1 MKRLLFASLL
11 FIVTGCGS
19 SQQTVH
25 SAPPR
30 DFGESMD
37 RITADIAQV
46 DKHLIGAQYDLAEQE
61 CVRICDYT
69 ANLGSFD
76 PLHMGDQTDDYM
88 EYQAQCQ
95 DMHRSAD
102 RLLYLTQ
109 QRRKEQA
116 KDELAILAA
125 RYNRMSRTYGPGN
138 EISLFERPAEKLR
151 GLETYRSDQPGEYSA
166 SK

>member
-1 MKRLLFASLL
+1 MKRLLLASLV
-11 FIVTGCGS
+11 FIVAGCGT
-19 SQQTVH
+19 SQQTVS

-37 RITADIAQV
+37 RITADVAQI

-61 CVRICDYT
+61 SARICDYT
-69 ANLGSFD
+69 AKLGSFD
-76 PLHMGDQTDDYM
+76 PLHLGDQTDDYI

-95 DMHRSAD
+95 DMHRAAD
-102 RLLYLTQ
+102 RLLFLTQ

-116 KDELAILAA
+116 KDELAVFAA

-151 GLETYRSDQPGEYSA
+151 GLEKYRSELPGEYSA

>member
-1 MKRLLFASLL
+1 MKRLLFASLV
-11 FIVTGCGS
+11 FIIAGCGT
-19 SQQTVH
+19 SQETVY

-30 DFGESMD
+30 DFSESME
-37 RITADIAQV
+37 RITRDVGLV

-61 CVRICDYT
+61 SVRICDYT
-69 ANLGSFD
+69 ANLGKFD
-76 PLHMGDQTDDYM
+76 PLHIGDQTDDYT
-88 EYQAQCQ
+88 EFLAQCE
-95 DMHRSAD
+95 DLNRSAD
-102 RLLYLTQ
+102 RLLYFTQ

-116 KDELAILAA
+116 KDELAVLAA

-151 GLETYRSDQPGEYSA
+151 GLESYRSDQPGEYSA

>member
-1 MKRLLFASLL
+1 MKRLLLASLV

-19 SQQTVH
+19 SQQTVY

-30 DFGESMD
+30 DFPESMD
-37 RITADIAQV
+37 RITAEVAQI

-61 CVRICDYT
+61 CARIAEFT

-76 PLHMGDQTDDYM
+76 PLHVGDQTEDYM
-88 EYQAQCQ
+88 EYQAQCE
-95 DMHRSAD
+95 DMHRAAD
-102 RLLYLTQ
+102 RLLYFTQ

-116 KDELAILAA
+116 KDELAVLAA

-151 GLETYRSDQPGEYSA
+151 GLESYRSAQPGEYSA